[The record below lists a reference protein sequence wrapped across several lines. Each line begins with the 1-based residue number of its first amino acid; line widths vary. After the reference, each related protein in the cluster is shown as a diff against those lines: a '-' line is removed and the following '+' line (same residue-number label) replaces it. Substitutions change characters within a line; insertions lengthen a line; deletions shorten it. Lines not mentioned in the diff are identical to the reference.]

1 MKRYVIH
8 SAKGYFCTTEESHT
22 RWAQQKHGAWRFLAQ
37 ERAELVAIELSER
50 CGLPLSV
57 IEVD

>member
-8 SAKGYFCTTEESHT
+8 GPKVLLHSRGKPHQVSAT
-22 RWAQQKHGAWRFLAQ
+22 KHSAWRFLAQ
-37 ERAELVAIELSER
+37 ERAELVAIELSAR
-50 CGLPLSV
+50 CSLPLSV

>member
-8 SAKGYFCTTEESHT
+8 GPKGYFCTTEESHT
-22 RWAQQKHGAWRFLAQ
+22 RWVQQKHGAWRFLAQ
-37 ERAELVAIELSER
+37 ERAELVAIELSGR